1 MESADCFGLPFL
13 FIFAQMKPEIL
24 QKILKGCIEE
34 DARQQRALYESFAKP
49 MLGICLRYAA
59 DRMEAED
66 VLQLG
71 FIKVFKS
78 ISTFQ
83 GGSFEGWMKR
93 IFIRESINQYH
104 HRRRRPLDFMED
116 NSAAI
121 FNHSDGFIEAIS
133 NLSTQEILKMLARIS
148 EGSRIVFTLFA
159 IEGYAHA
166 EIGEMLGISV
176 GTSKSQYSRARQ
188 LLKQQLKNHLYET
201 GR

>member
-1 MESADCFGLPFL
+1 MNSAV
-13 FIFAQMKPEIL
+13 L
-24 QKILKGCIEE
+24 QQIIKGCIRE
-34 DARQQRALYESFAKP
+34 DSREQRHLYERFAKP
-49 MLGICLRYAA
+49 MLSICLRYAA

-71 FIKVFKS
+71 FVKVFKS

-104 HRRRRPLDFMED
+104 SRRRKPLDFLED
-116 NSAAI
+116 QTPVLI
-121 FNHSDGFIEAIS
+121 NHSDGFTEAIS
-133 NLSTQEILKMLARIS
+133 NLSSAEILRMLSEIS
-148 EGSRIVFTLFA
+148 EGSRMVFTLFA
-159 IEGYAHA
+159 IEGYSHA
-166 EIGEMLGISV
+166 EISEMLGISI

-188 LLKQQLKNHLYET
+188 LMKQQLQHYHYET

>member
-1 MESADCFGLPFL
+1 MKTES
-13 FIFAQMKPEIL
+13 L
-24 QKILKGCIEE
+24 QPIIDGCIRE
-34 DARQQRALYESFAKP
+34 DARQQRILYEKFAKP
-49 MLGICLRYAA
+49 MLSICLRYAA

-71 FIKVFKS
+71 FVKVFKA

-104 HRRRRPLDFMED
+104 SRKRRPLDFIED
-116 NSAAI
+116 QSATI
-121 FNHSDGFIEAIS
+121 LNHSDGFVEA
-133 NLSTQEILKMLARIS
+133 LSSLGTQEILRMLSKIS
-148 EGSRIVFTLFA
+148 EGSRIVFSLFA
-159 IEGYAHA
+159 IEGYSHA

-176 GTSKSQYSRARQ
+176 GTSKSQYSRARH
-188 LLKQQLKNHLYET
+188 LLKQQLKNHQYEA

>member
-1 MESADCFGLPFL
+1 
-13 FIFAQMKPEIL
+13 MKPEVLHSII
-24 QKILKGCIEE
+24 QGCIRE
-34 DARQQRALYESFAKP
+34 DAREQRHLYERFARP
-49 MLGICLRYAA
+49 MLSICLRYAA

-66 VLQLG
+66 VLQVG

-104 HRRRRPLDFMED
+104 SRRRKPLDFVED
-116 NSAAI
+116 NSPDLL
-121 FNHSDGFIEAIS
+121 NYSDGFQEAVS
-133 NLSTQEILKMLARIS
+133 SLSTEEILRLLAGIS

-166 EIGEMLGISV
+166 EISEMLGISV

-188 LLKQQLKNHLYET
+188 LMKLKLQKISYET

>member
-1 MESADCFGLPFL
+1 MKQEFL
-13 FIFAQMKPEIL
+13 QPIIQ
-24 QKILKGCIEE
+24 GCIRD
-34 DARQQRALYESFAKP
+34 DAREQRNLYERFARP
-49 MLGICLRYAA
+49 MLAICLRYAA

-71 FIKVFKS
+71 FLKVFKS
-78 ISTFQ
+78 ISTYQ

-104 HRRRRPLDFMED
+104 SRRRKPIDFVED
-116 NSAAI
+116 QTPSLLNHADGFAGAISELSAA
-121 FNHSDGFIEAIS
+121 
-133 NLSTQEILKMLARIS
+133 EILRMLGKIS

-159 IEGYAHA
+159 IEGYSHA
-166 EIGEMLGISV
+166 EIGEMLGISE

-188 LLKQQLKNHLYET
+188 LLKVQLQKNHYET